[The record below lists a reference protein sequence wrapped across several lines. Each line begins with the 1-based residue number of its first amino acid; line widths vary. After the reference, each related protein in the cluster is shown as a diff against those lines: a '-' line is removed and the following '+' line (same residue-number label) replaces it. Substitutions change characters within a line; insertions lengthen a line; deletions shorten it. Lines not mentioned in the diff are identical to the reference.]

1 MAERKQTPDIL
12 SEILAG
18 GAASPP
24 TPSPRYAPQEE
35 LDPNQ
40 ALAKPKAARKTAPKT
55 TQARKTGTPTKDS
68 RAVPEPPTQ
77 WEYRVV
83 SFQEH
88 HGWRPRFVDGVERRG
103 WTTAPLLHETL
114 ADLAQEGWELV
125 TATSGE
131 ALYGAGDKRQLY
143 FRRPLNRA

>member
-18 GAASPP
+18 PAGNQP

-40 ALAKPKAARKTAPKT
+40 APAWPKTARKSAPARKTET
-55 TQARKTGTPTKDS
+55 STKAS
-68 RAVPEPPTQ
+68 QAVPEPPQ

-88 HGWRPRFVDGVERRG
+88 HGWRPRFVDGTERRG
-103 WTTAPLLHETL
+103 WTTAPLLHTTL
-114 ADLAQEGWELV
+114 AELAQEGWELV

-143 FRRPLNRA
+143 FRRPVSHT